1 MERRPPIGEARKVS
15 KLGTI
20 RERMERAT
28 GYFAI
33 REGVIL
39 TTFNLNGQFLEE
51 QALPTILGVE
61 ADTTAAR
68 NAGLHAQ
75 LAETDCTVFYDPTI
89 APGISGKFR
98 YVARPVPLRGRL
110 FHPKLVII
118 AGRADEGTRWVYLAV
133 SSANLSLSGWGR
145 NAESFGETWI
155 HTKKQE
161 SWHGLSSFLAW
172 LQDYAHLGE
181 EASDRDAVAAVRAIL
196 DRMPDDYRFRDDA
209 TQPWSGTLYASFYS
223 SVVNTQGLPSFLK
236 MGRSR
241 KPAEL
246 RAYSPYWGSVAEWV
260 GEFGAHRT
268 VLVPAM
274 RADRRALGLSKSQGD
289 ALDGIAEVWRNDE
302 EKQDD
307 RFWHMKAY
315 RIRHGERCYTAVGSC
330 NFTEH
335 GLAGGNG
342 NVEAMLVFEDIE
354 PEWPSEAELVASEEL
369 SDETA
374 VEEEVPAPVPVT
386 IVVAYD
392 WRLKRWRWFL
402 DADDSQSSFRLSLPG
417 LSPFRVVPGRSQR
430 PGNPPLNR
438 GATFEV
444 TYREGAE
451 QKKWRGQVVELHLD
465 HSRRV
470 YGRSLTASEILES
483 WRGRV
488 PTWGFGN
495 ENGDGDDDRDGDDN
509 GDDDGLEADVPAAF
523 GAVNLY
529 DFYRAMRALRTK
541 LTELESQPAAQFALL
556 VRRPDSVMEL
566 AKLASGDGEAPVVRY
581 LVLRELA
588 GVVSVCKENPLDD
601 ELRRRLDD
609 MEHHAKK
616 KTLDNL
622 TSELNG
628 DRAKARKMLNWFQKR
643 FSEMDETEP

>member
-1 MERRPPIGEARKVS
+1 MSE
-15 KLGTI
+15 LGTI
-20 RERMERAT
+20 RERIERAT

-33 REGVIL
+33 REGVVL

-51 QALPTILGVE
+51 HALPTILGVKVDG
-61 ADTTAAR
+61 ATNASQ

-75 LAETDCTVFYDPTI
+75 LAETDCTVFYDPTV
-89 APGISGKFR
+89 APGVSGKFR

-118 AGRADEGTRWVYLAV
+118 AGRSDEGTSWVYLAV

-145 NAESFGETWI
+145 NAESFGETWV
-155 HTKKQE
+155 HTKKQRA
-161 SWHGLSSFLAW
+161 WHGLSSFLAW

-181 EASDRDAVAAVRAIL
+181 VASDRDAVAAVRAIMN
-196 DRMPDDYRFRDDA
+196 RMPDDNRFRDDA
-209 TQPWSGTLYASFYS
+209 KQPWSGTLYASFYS

-246 RAYSPYWGSVAEWV
+246 WAYSPYWGSVAEWV

-289 ALDGIAEVWRNDE
+289 SLHGVAEIWRNDDD
-302 EKQDD
+302 KQGDS
-307 RFWHMKAY
+307 FWHMKAY
-315 RIRHGERCYTAVGSC
+315 WIKHGERFYTAVGSC
-330 NFTEH
+330 NFTEP
-335 GLAGGNG
+335 GLSGENG

-354 PEWPSEAELVASEEL
+354 PDWPSEAEVVDSEEL
-369 SDETA
+369 ADETA
-374 VEEEVPAPVPVT
+374 VEEEAPTPVPVA

-392 WRLKRWRWFL
+392 WRSGCWRWFL
-402 DADDSQSSFRLSLPG
+402 DADDSQSDIRLSLPG
-417 LSPFRVVPGRSQR
+417 LGTFPVVPGCSERQ
-430 PGNPPLNR
+430 GEPPLNR

-444 TYREGAE
+444 TFKEGAE
-451 QKKWRGQVVELHLD
+451 QKNWRGQVVELNLD

-483 WRGRV
+483 WRGRI
-488 PTWGFGN
+488 PTPDPGD
-495 ENGDGDDDRDGDDN
+495 GDGDDDGNGDGDGN
-509 GDDDGLEADVPAAF
+509 GDCDGMDADVPAAF

-529 DFYRAMRALRTK
+529 DLYRAMRALRTK
-541 LTELESQPAAQFALL
+541 LTQLESQPAAQYALL

-566 AKLASGDGEAPVVRY
+566 AKLAGRDDDVPVVRY

-588 GVVSVCKENPLDD
+588 SVTSVCKANPLNG
-601 ELRRRLDD
+601 ELQRRLDD
-609 MEHHAKK
+609 MERRAKK
-616 KTLDNL
+616 KTLDKL
-622 TSELNG
+622 TSELSG
-628 DRAKARKMLNWFQKR
+628 DVKKARKMLNWFEKR
-643 FSEMDETEP
+643 LAKLDGAGS